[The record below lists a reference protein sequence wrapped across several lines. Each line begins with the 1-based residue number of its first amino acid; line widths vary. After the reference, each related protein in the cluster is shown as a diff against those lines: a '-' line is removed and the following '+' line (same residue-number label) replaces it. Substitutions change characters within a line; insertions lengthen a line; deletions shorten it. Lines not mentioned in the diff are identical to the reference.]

1 MLLWAVDM
9 SSNDTLDRVDAGPYK
24 DTVNLPQ
31 TKFNMRANSKQ
42 REPELQRFWEE
53 QNIYEQLLQTNSG
66 VCSNHTSCECVSK
79 KKWGVGR

>member
-1 MLLWAVDM
+1 MAWHDA
-9 SSNDTLDRVDAGPYK
+9 AGPYK

-66 VCSNHTSCECVSK
+66 VRAIVTS
-79 KKWGVGR
+79 